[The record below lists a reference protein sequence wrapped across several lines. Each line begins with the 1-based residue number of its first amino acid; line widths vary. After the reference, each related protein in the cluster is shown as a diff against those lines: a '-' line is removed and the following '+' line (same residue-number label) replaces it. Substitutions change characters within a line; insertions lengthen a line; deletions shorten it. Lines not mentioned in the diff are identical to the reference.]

1 MSNHTSD
8 FTAAA
13 IRLSRV
19 FFVVIGCL
27 FLLLAIVFWV
37 AGGQTYVV
45 ATAALTATGLAVVA
59 FAVLASAQVCASIAS
74 KILGLVGI
82 PL

>member
-1 MSNHTSD
+1 MSNDISD

-19 FFVVIGCL
+19 FFVVIGRVLL
-27 FLLLAIVFWV
+27 FLAPVFWI
-37 AGGQTYVV
+37 AGGQTHLT
-45 ATAALTATGLAVVA
+45 ATAALAATGLAVA
-59 FAVLASAQVCASIAS
+59 TFAVLASEKACASMALRV
-74 KILGLVGI
+74 LGLVGI

>member
-1 MSNHTSD
+1 MNNDTPE

-19 FFVVIGCL
+19 FFVVIGGV
-27 FLLLAIVFWV
+27 FLLLATAFWIT
-37 AGGQTYVV
+37 GGQTYVG
-45 ATAALTATGLAVVA
+45 ATAALATTGFAVVA

-74 KILGLVGI
+74 KVLGLVGI